1 MKYSDI
7 QTHINLTTEFEEI
20 TSFQFGGK
28 LCSYSEV
35 DVGGTDRDRARHFNG
50 RGPNKFFS

>member
-50 RGPNKFFS
+50 RVPNKFFS